1 MKNNR
6 ILLSAVLITAL
17 LAAGSAAWAAT
28 VKGSSGNAP
37 EPVQT
42 EAMEP
47 QTEATAPQTEAFEPQ
62 TDAAEPQPEVAG
74 TKMEGDGFL
83 TPRDALAAY
92 IKGLQDNDI
101 DEMISAFAVES
112 VAVNYDLAKMVE
124 RTRAFMPSIGYIPN
138 VNDLS
143 TRINIENRRKT
154 ITDTIRFHY
163 LALTESPLITENNYG
178 QPITL
183 SDKYESAQALVDS
196 LFIPSNTDLLG
207 SIRFE
212 GEYYSPALLS
222 DHYMNMYNLENLKR
236 QAEQVGAQG
245 ISSVAAKFY
254 CNDRPYLIAMDAIQY
269 GTKWYLYSGTGNL
282 AILLNMDTFKQ
293 GLIPLDTLMEEGE

>member
-183 SDKYESAQALVDS
+183 SDEYESAQALVDTV
-196 LFIPSNTDLLG
+196 FIPSNADLLG

-212 GEYYSPALLS
+212 GEFYSPALLS

-236 QAEQVGAQG
+236 QAEQAGAQG
-245 ISSVAAKFY
+245 MTSVAAKFY
-254 CNDRPYLIAMDAIQY
+254 CNDRPYLIAMDAVQY
-269 GTKWYLYSGTGNL
+269 GTKWYLYSGIGNL
-282 AILLNMDTFKQ
+282 ANLLNIDAYKQ
-293 GLIPLDTLMEEGE
+293 GLMPLDTLMEEGE

>member
-17 LAAGSAAWAAT
+17 RAAGSAAWAAT

-183 SDKYESAQALVDS
+183 SDEYESAQALVDTV
-196 LFIPSNTDLLG
+196 FIPSNADLLG

-245 ISSVAAKFY
+245 MTSVAAKFY
-254 CNDRPYLIAMDAIQY
+254 CNDRPYLIAMDAVQY
-269 GTKWYLYSGTGNL
+269 GTKWYLYSGIGNL
-282 AILLNMDTFKQ
+282 ANLLNIDAYKQ

>member
-42 EAMEP
+42 EVA
-47 QTEATAPQTEAFEPQ
+47 APQTEAVAPQ
-62 TDAAEPQPEVAG
+62 TEAAAPQTEVTS

-92 IKGLQDNDI
+92 IEGLQDNDI

-124 RTRAFMPSIGYIPN
+124 RTRAFMPSVGFVPN

-154 ITDTIRFHY
+154 ITDTIRSHY
-163 LALTESPLITENNYG
+163 LALTESPLITGDNYG
-178 QPITL
+178 LPIML
-183 SDKYESAQALVDS
+183 SDEFESAQALVDTV
-196 LFIPSNTDLLG
+196 FIPSNADLLG

-245 ISSVAAKFY
+245 MTSVAAKFY
-254 CNDRPYLIAMDAIQY
+254 CNDRPYLIAMDAVQY
-269 GTKWYLYSGTGNL
+269 GTKWYLYSGIGNL
-282 AILLNMDTFKQ
+282 ANLLNIDAYKQ